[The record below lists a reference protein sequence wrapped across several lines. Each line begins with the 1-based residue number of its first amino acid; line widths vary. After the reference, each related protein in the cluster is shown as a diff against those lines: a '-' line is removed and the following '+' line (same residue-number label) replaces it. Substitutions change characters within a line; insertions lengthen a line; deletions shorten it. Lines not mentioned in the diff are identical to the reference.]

1 MSRNQEIADACW
13 RAHRTLEDNRKV
25 TATINRLVAEA
36 LDISPDD
43 IFISLIPVS
52 NENFSFGRGELQLAE
67 DAPHW

>member
-1 MSRNQEIADACW
+1 MSRYQEIADACW
-13 RAHRTLEDNRKV
+13 RALRTLEGKRKV

-36 LDISPDD
+36 LYISPDD

-52 NENFSFGRGELQLAE
+52 NENFSFGRGELKLAE